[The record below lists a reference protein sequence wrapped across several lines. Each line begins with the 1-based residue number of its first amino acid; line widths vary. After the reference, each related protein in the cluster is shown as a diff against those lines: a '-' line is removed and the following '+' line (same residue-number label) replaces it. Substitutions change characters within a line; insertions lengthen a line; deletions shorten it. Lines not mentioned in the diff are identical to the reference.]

1 MSQSTGIEVVVV
13 GVGVLL
19 ECIAEIGAEVQRQRR
34 MQDVHGKT
42 HDVDYVVRDGDA
54 EVGVQVEPGTEKV
67 RLIPRDCEAGKGKA
81 LAGRIAQRYAYSKAL
96 GELKR
101 KGYVVS
107 KEERQA
113 DGTIRVVMQRWR

>member
-1 MSQSTGIEVVVV
+1 MSQSAGIEVVVV
-13 GVGVLL
+13 GVAVLL
-19 ECIAEIGAEVQRQRR
+19 ECIAEIGAEVQRQKQ
-34 MQDVHGKT
+34 MQDAEGRT
-42 HDVDYVVRDGDA
+42 HDVDYVVRDGEA
-54 EVGVQVEPGTEKV
+54 EVGVQVDRKTEKV

-101 KGYVVS
+101 KGYTVS
-107 KEERQA
+107 KEEKQA

>member
-1 MSQSTGIEVVVV
+1 MSQCTGIEVVVV

-19 ECIAEIGAEVQRQRR
+19 ECIAEIGAEVQRQKQ
-34 MQDVHGKT
+34 MQDAEGTT
-42 HDVDYVVRDGDA
+42 HEVDYVVRDGEA
-54 EVGVQVEPGTEKV
+54 EVGVQVDRKTEKV

-101 KGYVVS
+101 KGYTVS
-107 KEERQA
+107 KEEKQA